1 MAIIVEI
8 NFKQFQKGDLFYNKM
23 YFGSI
28 SFIQEQNENDIMTLV
43 TLYRSINLKK

>member
-43 TLYRSINLKK
+43 TFMEALI